1 MEKRVK
7 EVGEIIKKSKQI
19 HIVSHIDADGISAGS
34 IAYKTLE
41 RLGKSFSIEF
51 IKELDKEI
59 IERLKI
65 ILKNVRD
72 MILFKIKNH
81 P

>member
-1 MEKRVK
+1 LLKRIEKIA
-7 EVGEIIKKSKQI
+7 GIIKNSKEI
-19 HIVSHIDADGISAGS
+19 HIVTHIDADGISAGS

-59 IERLKI
+59 IERLK
-65 ILKNVRD
+65 N
-72 MILFKIKNH
+72 
-81 P
+81 